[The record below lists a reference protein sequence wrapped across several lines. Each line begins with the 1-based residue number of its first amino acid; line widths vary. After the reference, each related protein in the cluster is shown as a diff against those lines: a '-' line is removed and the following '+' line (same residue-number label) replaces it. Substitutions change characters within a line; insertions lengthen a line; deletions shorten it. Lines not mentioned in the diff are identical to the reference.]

1 MYRSTLVVLA
11 VCLCT
16 AISQS
21 LAGQVDPDSIKHRN
35 DCRLAS
41 QVLTLGQPATREGWA
56 LNIIV
61 SCGNEGGVALSRTL
75 ERYQRSLNPSVMEPI
90 VWAAT
95 RLRDASVYETALA
108 MTSDPTASI
117 AARVQAI
124 RILSAQLDPQGGGAS
139 ASYDYYAMSRT
150 TEKGV
155 GIDGLIA
162 TADDPIFTGR
172 ALPSDAL
179 SRAEHRMRRVAG
191 DPHTPQP
198 IRNAA
203 ATLLEEIGGY
213 KICVGVTAAE
223 CRRLLEAVTE
233 SAAQ

>member
-1 MYRSTLVVLA
+1 MRCFVLACFLLVVRA
-11 VCLCT
+11 SVGSAQAT
-16 AISQS
+16 SGTIS
-21 LAGQVDPDSIKHRN
+21 HRN
-35 DCRLAS
+35 DCRLAG
-41 QVLTLGQPATREGWA
+41 QVLTLGHPANREGWA

-75 ERYQRSLNPSVMEPI
+75 ERYQRSLNPLVMEPI

-124 RILSAQLDPQGGGAS
+124 RILSAQLDPQQGGAS
-139 ASYDYYAMSRT
+139 ASYDYYASSRI

-155 GIDGLIA
+155 GFDGLIA

-198 IRNAA
+198 VRNAA
-203 ATLLEEIGGY
+203 TTLLVEIGGY

-233 SAAQ
+233 CAAQ